1 MRERASIHSRRSTSS
16 FSSGG
21 GFPGSHA
28 INAATQPEEQKRH
41 SRLHRQ
47 HADLLVERTRTFVHQ
62 VGDWSRVR
70 VRKNMMAFLSE
81 YLVGP
86 NDLASCVCAQR
97 REGSAG
103 SSDLASFVC
112 AFDHKNKMAF
122 LSENLVMT

>member
-81 YLVGP
+81 YLVGA
-86 NDLASCVCAQR
+86 NNLASCVCAQR
-97 REGSAG
+97 NEKEVQEVATWPRLCVRLTTKTKWRSC
-103 SSDLASFVC
+103 LR
-112 AFDHKNKMAF
+112 
-122 LSENLVMT
+122 T